1 MGKKKKKRPQGEWKQ
16 PAKSAERQAWEAE
29 SRRLRSSLRQ
39 PKLPQR
45 RLIATMFVLFLV
57 MFGGFFVFLLPS
69 QSLVSDLRSRGVATR
84 ATVTSSPR
92 DKFGSP
98 GNIKIRFDAP
108 KGEVNTVL
116 SDWGGRRPDG
126 LVPGSPVSVT
136 YDPHDPTRVLTTD
149 WVKHPPTVTFP
160 MLVTLVLSVLLL
172 AGATLVTIRRRTLQK
187 SEKRPEAA
195 GGQRMAEPAP

>member
-16 PAKSAERQAWEAE
+16 PPKSAERQAWEAE
-29 SRRLRSSLRQ
+29 SRRLRSSYQQ

-45 RLIATMFVLFLV
+45 RLIATTFVLSLV

-69 QSLVSDLRSRGVATR
+69 QSLVSDLRSRGVATW

-98 GNIKIRFDAP
+98 GNITVRFDTP
-108 KGEVNTVL
+108 KGEVNTEL
-116 SDWGGRRPDG
+116 SDWGARRPDG
-126 LVPGSPVSVT
+126 LVPGNPVSVT

-160 MLVTLVLSVLLL
+160 MLVTL
-172 AGATLVTIRRRTLQK
+172 ARFW
-187 SEKRPEAA
+187 
-195 GGQRMAEPAP
+195 